1 MEVKHTAIAGTVESS
16 DLLVRVEPSQ
26 DWIELEIASVVKD
39 RFGHLIEAEVRGVLK
54 ALDVTNARVFVD
66 DRGALDCVIRA
77 RVETA
82 LRRAAK
88 EAAK

>member
-26 DWIELEIASVVKD
+26 DGIELEIVSVVKD

>member
-26 DWIELEIASVVKD
+26 DGIELEIVSVVKD
-39 RFGHLIEAEVRGVLK
+39 RFGHLIEAEVRGVMK

-82 LRRAAK
+82 IVRAK
-88 EAAK
+88 GE

>member
-26 DWIELEIASVVKD
+26 DGIELEIVSVVKD

-66 DRGALDCVIRA
+66 DRGALDFVIRA